1 MATKKQNTTGM
12 LLRVEKLNCSVY
24 GNPRYS
30 VVFHDHTTGKVLFGK
45 TKSDAMYTYNMP
57 SPDMECNI
65 VWHKT
70 KKGNVVIDDIAII
83 SKGVDD

>member
-1 MATKKQNTTGM
+1 MAYKKQNSTGM

-30 VVFHDHTTGKVLFGK
+30 VIFHDYATDRVLFGK

-57 SPDMECNI
+57 NPEMECNI
-65 VWHKT
+65 VWHTT
-70 KKGNVVIDDIAII
+70 KNWNIVFDDI
-83 SKGVDD
+83 VVNRY